1 MNIGTYNREAQ
12 EGLLNALFKI
22 ATLIPGLALGVRGL
36 HDINKSGWWLL
47 MWLVFWL
54 IIPLIVLLL
63 WAAKHGDKETNR
75 FGPVPKISG
84 MKPDQFD
91 VRHLL
96 HITEQPF
103 PRFLC
108 STIRQRTC
116 S

>member
-1 MNIGTYNREAQ
+1 MSIGTYNREAQ

-22 ATLIPGLALGVRGL
+22 ATLIPGLALGVRRL

-75 FGPVPKISG
+75 FGLVPEIGG
-84 MKPDQFD
+84 MKPDQLD
-91 VRHLL
+91 VRHFL

-103 PRFLC
+103 PGFLC
-108 STIRQRTC
+108 STIRQLTC